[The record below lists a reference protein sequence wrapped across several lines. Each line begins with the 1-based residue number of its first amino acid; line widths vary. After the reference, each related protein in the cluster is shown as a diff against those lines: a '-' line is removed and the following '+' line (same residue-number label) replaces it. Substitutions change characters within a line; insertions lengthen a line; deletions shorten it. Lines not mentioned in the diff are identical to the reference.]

1 MEQQLHIVLLHLLTA
16 RERQGKAAA
25 AIHLVGE
32 IARPP
37 ALLAVLINQ
46 HAVKGEGES
55 LVFAAEIRIGD
66 LRRGV
71 RLRLA
76 NGIEKECVGD

>member
-1 MEQQLHIVLLHLLTA
+1 MEQQLHIVLLHLLAA
-16 RERQGKAAA
+16 RERQSEAAA
-25 AIHLVGE
+25 AVHLVGE
-32 IARPP
+32 IARLP

-55 LVFAAEIRIGD
+55 FVFAAEIRIGD
-66 LRRGV
+66 FRRGV
-71 RLRLA
+71 WLRLA